1 MQELPERIQQTLQT
15 LIPDAAEAAARKAE
29 AKAIKH
35 AKETAVSDE
44 TKEETPRISID
55 DFFKVELRAGKVL
68 SAEAHPNADRLL
80 VLQVDIGEPEPRNIV
95 AGIAA
100 KYSPDELVGKQV
112 VIVANLKPAKLRGVV
127 SEGMLLACGG
137 KAIEGLVT
145 VDPECAPG
153 AVVR

>member
-1 MQELPERIQQTLQT
+1 M
-15 LIPDAAEAAARKAE
+15 KAP
-29 AKAIKH
+29 
-35 AKETAVSDE
+35 VSWLREYVDFDD
-44 TKEETPRISID
+44 SID
-55 DFFKVELRAGKVL
+55 ELVDKLTFSGIEVEGVETVGGDFTGIVVGEVI
-68 SAEAHPNADRLL
+68 SVDPHPNADRLL